1 MYNLV
6 LFFMGPRPNILLPY
20 ILGCSL
26 RPMPILW
33 IVNVG
38 LFVAMPLTLAL
49 SGAVSSSAMKGS
61 VDEEPVSD
69 HWHNSNANDA
79 AGLENDHAD
88 KKEKRG
94 AFQLLESFQSLD
106 FQWQLAGG

>member
-69 HWHNSNANDA
+69 HWHKSTEDEA
-79 AGLENDHAD
+79 AGMEADLEHDRAD
-88 KKEKRG
+88 GEEWCG
-94 AFQLLESFQSLD
+94 V
-106 FQWQLAGG
+106 GVT